1 MNGLSDALTI
11 GIVITLVFGA
21 LFFYLYSRLAQNEK
35 RVSLIE
41 NILLDLKMSA
51 DAGWGVHGNGQESG
65 DEHQPSVNHVEAVSG
80 PEPLA
85 SEDVD
90 TNDENMNDENMYKD
104 ILAQTSVSEGNSNH
118 DEVKSFDV
126 TTTTKSGPPKAAVQV
141 TKVQANYE
149 AMSNKELK
157 TLAKQRGLN
166 VPSQAG
172 KKEIISALRKSDG
185 GASSSTPPMAVVE
198 AGSFLGSQDGAPL
211 EGDTLEEVENL

>member
-1 MNGLSDALTI
+1 MNGLSDSLTI

-51 DAGWGVHGNGQESG
+51 DAGWGVHGVSSEGGAEQYA
-65 DEHQPSVNHVEAVSG
+65 PVNHVEAISS

-85 SEDVD
+85 TEDVD
-90 TNDENMNDENMYKD
+90 TSEEDIYKEV
-104 ILAQTSVSEGNSNH
+104 LAQVPATDSVQQGSK
-118 DEVKSFDV
+118 DEETKTFDV
-126 TTTTKSGPPKAAVQV
+126 NMSKNTGSAKTSVQV

-157 TLAKQRGLN
+157 GLAKSRGLTL
-166 VPSQAG
+166 PSQAG
-172 KKEIISALRKSDG
+172 KREIIAALRKADG
-185 GASSSTPPMAVVE
+185 SAVPPAVE
-198 AGSFLGSQDGAPL
+198 AGSFLGTQEGSTLDGEPL
-211 EGDTLEEVENL
+211 GEVESL

>member
-51 DAGWGVHGNGQESG
+51 DAGWGVHGVVQDGMEEQHE
-65 DEHQPSVNHVEAVSG
+65 SVNHVEPISA

-85 SEDVD
+85 TEDVD
-90 TNDENMNDENMYKD
+90 TNDESMYKD
-104 ILAQTSVSEGNSNH
+104 ILAQTTAPEVKLGQ
-118 DEVKSFDV
+118 DEVKSFDI
-126 TTTTKSGPPKAAVQV
+126 TSSSKAPSPKSVQV

-157 TLAKQRGLN
+157 NLAKARGVN

-172 KKEIISALRKSDG
+172 KKEIIAALRKADG
-185 GASSSTPPMAVVE
+185 TTTTASPVE
-198 AGSFLGSQDGAPL
+198 AGSFLGTQEGSSLDGDVLADAEPL
-211 EGDTLEEVENL
+211 

>member
-51 DAGWGVHGNGQESG
+51 DAGWGVHGVVQDGME
-65 DEHQPSVNHVEAVSG
+65 EQPESVNHVEPISA

-85 SEDVD
+85 TEDVD
-90 TNDENMNDENMYKD
+90 TNDESMYKD
-104 ILAQTSVSEGNSNH
+104 ILAQTSAPEVKLAQ
-118 DEVKSFDV
+118 DEIKSFDV
-126 TTTTKSGPPKAAVQV
+126 TATTKPPSPKASVQV

-157 TLAKQRGLN
+157 SLAKTRGIS

-172 KKEIISALRKSDG
+172 KKEIIAALRKADG
-185 GASSSTPPMAVVE
+185 GSAAAPAPVE
-198 AGSFLGSQDGAPL
+198 AGSFLGSQEGASL
-211 EGDTLEEVENL
+211 EGDVLADAEPL

>member
-1 MNGLSDALTI
+1 MNGISDALTI

-51 DAGWGVHGNGQESG
+51 DAGWGIHGVQQDMNE
-65 DEHQPSVNHVEAVSG
+65 DEQPAPVNHVEPVSG

-85 SEDVD
+85 TEDVD
-90 TNDENMNDENMYKD
+90 TTDESMYKD
-104 ILAQTSVSEGNSNH
+104 ILAQTSAPEGSLGT

-126 TTTTKSGPPKAAVQV
+126 TSTPKASTQKTTVQV

-157 TLAKQRGLN
+157 SLAKQRGIS

-172 KKEIISALRKSDG
+172 KKEIIAALRKADG
-185 GASSSTPPMAVVE
+185 STTAAAPTPAPSSSVE
-198 AGSFLGSQDGAPL
+198 PGSFLGSQEGSSLDGEPL
-211 EGDTLEEVENL
+211 GEVETL

>member
-51 DAGWGVHGNGQESG
+51 DAGWGVHGVVHDGME
-65 DEHQPSVNHVEAVSG
+65 EQPESVNHVEPISA

-85 SEDVD
+85 TEDVD
-90 TNDENMNDENMYKD
+90 TNDESMYKD
-104 ILAQTSVSEGNSNH
+104 ILAQTTAPEVKLGQ
-118 DEVKSFDV
+118 DEVKSFDI
-126 TTTTKSGPPKAAVQV
+126 TSSSKASSPKASVQV

-157 TLAKQRGLN
+157 TLAKTRGVN

-172 KKEIISALRKSDG
+172 KKEIIAALRKADG
-185 GASSSTPPMAVVE
+185 TTTTTSPVE
-198 AGSFLGSQDGAPL
+198 AGSFLGTQEGSSLDGDVLADAEPL
-211 EGDTLEEVENL
+211 

>member
-21 LFFYLYSRLAQNEK
+21 LFFYLYSRLSQNEK

-51 DAGWGVHGNGQESG
+51 DAGWGIHGTTQDGME
-65 DEHQPSVNHVEAVSG
+65 EQPGSVNHVEPISA

-85 SEDVD
+85 NEDVD
-90 TNDENMNDENMYKD
+90 TGDESMYKD
-104 ILAQTSVSEGNSNH
+104 ILAQTSAPEVKMAA
-118 DEVKSFDV
+118 DEIKSFDV
-126 TTTTKSGPPKAAVQV
+126 MSSTKPPSPKAAVQV

-157 TLAKQRGLN
+157 NLAKQRGVS

-172 KKEIISALRKSDG
+172 KKEIIAALRKADG
-185 GASSSTPPMAVVE
+185 GAAAPASTVE
-198 AGSFLGSQDGAPL
+198 AGSFLGTQEGSSLDGEAL
-211 EGDTLEEVENL
+211 TEVENL

>member
-21 LFFYLYSRLAQNEK
+21 LFFYLYSRVTQNEK

-51 DAGWGVHGNGQESG
+51 DAGWGVHGISHDGMEEQHE
-65 DEHQPSVNHVEAVSG
+65 SVNHVEPISA

-90 TNDENMNDENMYKD
+90 TNDESMYKD
-104 ILAQTSVSEGNSNH
+104 ILAQTTAPDVRMG
-118 DEVKSFDV
+118 DELKSFDV
-126 TTTTKSGPPKAAVQV
+126 VSSTKAPSPKAAVQV
-141 TKVQANYE
+141 TKVQPNYE

-157 TLAKQRGLN
+157 TLAKQRGVS

-172 KKEIISALRKSDG
+172 KKEIIAALRKADG
-185 GASSSTPPMAVVE
+185 GATATPSVE
-198 AGSFLGSQDGAPL
+198 AGSFLGTQEGSSLDGEPL
-211 EGDTLEEVENL
+211 TEVENL

>member
-51 DAGWGVHGNGQESG
+51 DAGWGVHGVQQELG
-65 DEHQPSVNHVEAVSG
+65 DDEQVPSVNHVEPVSP

-90 TNDENMNDENMYKD
+90 TSDENMYKD
-104 ILAQTSVSEGNSNH
+104 ILAQTAAPDVALSQ

-126 TTTTKSGPPKAAVQV
+126 TTSTKATAQKATVQV
-141 TKVQANYE
+141 TKVQPNYE

-157 TLAKQRGLN
+157 SLAKTRGIS

-172 KKEIISALRKSDG
+172 KKEIIAALRKADG
-185 GASSSTPPMAVVE
+185 GAPTPTAAPTVE
-198 AGSFLGSQDGAPL
+198 PGSFLGSQEGSSLDGEPL
-211 EGDTLEEVENL
+211 GEVETL

>member
-21 LFFYLYSRLAQNEK
+21 LFFYLYSRLSQNEK

-51 DAGWGVHGNGQESG
+51 DAGWGIHGTSQESM
-65 DEHQPSVNHVEAVSG
+65 DEQAESVNHVEPISA

-90 TNDENMNDENMYKD
+90 TGDESMYKD
-104 ILAQTSVSEGNSNH
+104 ILAQTSAPEVKMAA
-118 DEVKSFDV
+118 DEIKSFDV
-126 TTTTKSGPPKAAVQV
+126 MSSSKPPSPKAAVQV

-157 TLAKQRGLN
+157 TLAKQRGVS

-172 KKEIISALRKSDG
+172 KKEIIAALRKADG
-185 GASSSTPPMAVVE
+185 GAPAPASTVE
-198 AGSFLGSQDGAPL
+198 AGSFLGTQEGSSLDGEAL
-211 EGDTLEEVENL
+211 TEVENL

>member
-1 MNGLSDALTI
+1 MNGLSDSLTI

-51 DAGWGVHGNGQESG
+51 DAGWGVHGVGHEGVEEQ
-65 DEHQPSVNHVEAVSG
+65 QLVNHVEPVSP
-80 PEPLA
+80 PEPLV

-90 TNDENMNDENMYKD
+90 SSDENIYKEV
-104 ILAQTSVSEGNSNH
+104 LAQTDVQYAPPTEAQQ
-118 DEVKSFDV
+118 DEIKSFDIM
-126 TTTTKSGPPKAAVQV
+126 SGSGAKMGSPKASVSV

-157 TLAKQRGLN
+157 SAAKARGIS

-172 KKEIISALRKSDG
+172 KKEIIAALRKADG
-185 GASSSTPPMAVVE
+185 GAAPAAQSTVE
-198 AGSFLGSQDGAPL
+198 PGSFLGSQEGATLDGEPL
-211 EGDTLEEVENL
+211 GEVESL

>member
-21 LFFYLYSRLAQNEK
+21 LFFYLYSRLTQNEK

-51 DAGWGVHGNGQESG
+51 DAGWGVHGTSQEG
-65 DEHQPSVNHVEAVSG
+65 GMEGGMEERPGSVNHVEPISA

-85 SEDVD
+85 TEDVD
-90 TNDENMNDENMYKD
+90 TNDESMYKD
-104 ILAQTSVSEGNSNH
+104 ILAQTSAPDMKMGV
-118 DEVKSFDV
+118 DEIKSFDV
-126 TTTTKSGPPKAAVQV
+126 MSSTKPPSPKAAVQV

-157 TLAKQRGLN
+157 NLAKQRGLS

-172 KKEIISALRKSDG
+172 KKEIIAALRKSDG
-185 GASSSTPPMAVVE
+185 GAPATTSVE
-198 AGSFLGSQDGAPL
+198 AGSFLGTQEGSSLDGEPL
-211 EGDTLEEVENL
+211 GEVETL

>member
-51 DAGWGVHGNGQESG
+51 DAGWGVHGVQHDMGE
-65 DEHQPSVNHVEAVSG
+65 DEQPTPVNHVEPISA

-85 SEDVD
+85 SDDVD
-90 TNDENMNDENMYKD
+90 TTEESMYKD
-104 ILAQTSVSEGNSNH
+104 ILAQTSAPDVSLAQ

-126 TTTTKSGPPKAAVQV
+126 NTSMKIASPKATVQV

-157 TLAKQRGLN
+157 SLAKQKGIS

-172 KKEIISALRKSDG
+172 KKGIIAALRKADG
-185 GASSSTPPMAVVE
+185 GASSSTPAPSSTVE
-198 AGSFLGSQDGAPL
+198 PGSFLGSQEGSSLDGEPL
-211 EGDTLEEVENL
+211 GEVETL

>member
-51 DAGWGVHGNGQESG
+51 DAGWGVHGVSSDDSESS
-65 DEHQPSVNHVEAVSG
+65 PMAVNHVEPVSG

-90 TNDENMNDENMYKD
+90 SNDENIYKD
-104 ILAQTSVSEGNSNH
+104 ILAQTAAPEVQMAQ
-118 DEVKSFDV
+118 DELKTFDV
-126 TTTTKSGPPKAAVQV
+126 STTKTPTSPKASVQV
-141 TKVQANYE
+141 TKVQPNYE

-157 TLAKQRGLN
+157 SLAKQRGINL
-166 VPSQAG
+166 PSAAG
-172 KKEIISALRKSDG
+172 KKEIIAALRKADG
-185 GASSSTPPMAVVE
+185 GAPTPAPNSVE
-198 AGSFLGSQDGAPL
+198 AGSFLGSQEGASLDGEPL
-211 EGDTLEEVENL
+211 GEVENL

>member
-51 DAGWGVHGNGQESG
+51 DAGWGVHGVTQDGMEEQLEA
-65 DEHQPSVNHVEAVSG
+65 VNHVEPIS
-80 PEPLA
+80 PPQPLA

-90 TNDENMNDENMYKD
+90 TNDESMYKD
-104 ILAQTSVSEGNSNH
+104 ILAQTSASDVKVPQ
-118 DEVKSFDV
+118 DEIKSFDV
-126 TTTTKSGPPKAAVQV
+126 SATTKTGSPKSSVQV

-157 TLAKQRGLN
+157 GLAKTRGVN

-172 KKEIISALRKSDG
+172 KKEIIAALRKG
-185 GASSSTPPMAVVE
+185 EGAAAAAPTPSPVE
-198 AGSFLGSQDGAPL
+198 AGSFLGSQEGASLDG
-211 EGDTLEEVENL
+211 EGLGDVETL